1 MSAIPDEAF
10 PEVSNVG
17 EPDTKAKADVW
28 TNRPDFDKRLKDFQA
43 HAAALVQVN
52 ATEKGATDAFKAAV
66 VVLGED
72 CKGCHDTYK
81 VK

>member
-1 MSAIPDEAF
+1 
-10 PEVSNVG
+10 
-17 EPDTKAKADVW
+17 VW
-28 TNRPDFDKRLKDFQA
+28 TNRADFDKRLKDFQA

-52 ATEKGATDAFKAAV
+52 ATEKGATDGFKAAV
-66 VVLGED
+66 IALGED